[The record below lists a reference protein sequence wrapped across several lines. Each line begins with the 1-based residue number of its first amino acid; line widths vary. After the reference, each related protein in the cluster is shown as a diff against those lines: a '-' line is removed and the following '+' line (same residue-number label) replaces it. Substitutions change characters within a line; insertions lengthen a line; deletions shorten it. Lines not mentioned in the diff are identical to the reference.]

1 MRDVLEHYESQTEE
15 EAVAEDE
22 AAFRRRDQAVMLV
35 PKGLVPTITKLITRE
50 EIVAARSRHKSS
62 DRSASGIARNAHLNQ
77 TNRFAGTASNL
88 SLKFDWA
95 YDTCGRES

>member
-1 MRDVLEHYESQTEE
+1 MPGKKTAVTLSVDDDVLKWFEAQGTEFQRGI
-15 EAVAEDE
+15 ANL
-22 AAFRRRDQAVMLV
+22 R
-35 PKGLVPTITKLITRE
+35 
-50 EIVAARSRHKSS
+50 
-62 DRSASGIARNAHLNQ
+62 RSASGIARNAHLNQ